1 MDVIPEQLDPKIF
14 VRDRFRRKGG
24 GGHEVEMATFVTLLR
39 ELCPGAAWWRMG
51 TLKWLLSG
59 CLMIATSLEAG
70 ASWAWL
76 NREVVRLEA
85 RREVLESSLEL
96 LPDSPQPQ
104 PHERAGFHSG
114 FAPRADAVRWV
125 QVDLGVERELEAV
138 VVVPAMLGA
147 AEAYGFPNRFR
158 VDASNDPLFAD
169 SVPLLD
175 HTNDDA
181 SPVLAPW
188 HIVVHELKARYVRF
202 TATKLSPQP
211 GMSSRFIFCLGELL
225 VFSGGR
231 NVALNS
237 DVFAPNAVETLPTWS
252 PRHLVDGT
260 YALGLPVKAGE
271 KYSNGW
277 HSAISTTAEVT
288 KWVQMDWGSP
298 QRVEEIRLIPAH
310 PRDYPDRFGFGFPR
324 RFKVE
329 ADARVVFDST
339 GVDFANPG
347 DTPVAIPTPGLQAR
361 EIRITATRLW
371 ERSGDFVFALA
382 EIQAFGGGKN
392 LALGSAVRSLD
403 ETTTV
408 AWKSE
413 HLVDG
418 LSSSGV
424 LIDESEWLSGL
435 SKRRELMAELGA
447 LTRAQA
453 SALGL
458 AQTRAVWL
466 AGLIFLG
473 GASFAVVAVLHS
485 RRVREREME
494 TLRQRISRDLH
505 DEIGSHLGS
514 IRLMSELAL
523 REGEASES
531 LDEIHRLAGEA
542 AESMRGI
549 IWLVREG
556 DAPKLTS
563 LVEAMRQSA
572 AALLKGIDWHLQ
584 APGGDDAIAASLT
597 FHRQVF
603 LLFREAV
610 HNIAKHANATR
621 VEIELSWQSKRF
633 RLCMVD
639 NGRGFDVAAVTAG
652 NGLANLRHRAEVIG
666 GELGVISEPG
676 KGTRITLESALS

>member
-1 MDVIPEQLDPKIF
+1 MKV
-14 VRDRFRRKGG
+14 
-24 GGHEVEMATFVTLLR
+24 
-39 ELCPGAAWWRMG
+39 
-51 TLKWLLSG
+51 KWLLLSFG
-59 CLMIATSLEAG
+59 MIAAAVQAG
-70 ASWAWL
+70 GPWAWL
-76 NREVVRLEA
+76 NGEIGKVEA
-85 RREVLESSLEL
+85 QRQLLDSEL
-96 LPDSPQPQ
+96 AALPAFPQPQ

-114 FAPRADAVRWV
+114 FAPRADVVRWV

-138 VVVPAMLGA
+138 VVVPAMLGS
-147 AEAYGFPNRFR
+147 AEAYGFPKRFR

-175 HTNDDA
+175 YTNDDA

-188 HIVVHELKARYVRF
+188 HIAAHDVKARYVRF

-211 GMSSRFIFCLGELL
+211 GMSSRFIFCLGEVL
-225 VFSGGR
+225 VLSEGR
-231 NVALNS
+231 NVALRC
-237 DVFAPNAVETLPTWS
+237 DVLAPNAVETLPTWS
-252 PRHLVDGT
+252 PKHLVDGT
-260 YALGLPVKAGE
+260 HALGLPVRAGG

-277 HSAISTTAEVT
+277 HSAISSTTDAT
-288 KWVQMDWGSP
+288 KWVQADLGSK

-324 RFKVE
+324 RFKIE
-329 ADARVVFDST
+329 ADEQTIFDST
-339 GVDFANPG
+339 NADFPNPG

-361 EIRITATRLW
+361 NIRITATRLW

-382 EIQAFGGGKN
+382 ELQAFAGGKN
-392 LALGSAVRSLD
+392 LALGCAVTSSD
-403 ETTTV
+403 ETTTG
-408 AWKSE
+408 AWKSG

-424 LIDESEWLSGL
+424 LIDEAEWLAGL
-435 SKRRELMAELGA
+435 SKRRELTADLGTLA
-447 LTRAQA
+447 FAQA
-453 SALGL
+453 AALGV

-466 AGLIFLG
+466 AGLVLLG
-473 GASFAVVAVLHS
+473 VAFFAVGAVLHS
-485 RRVREREME
+485 RRIREREME
-494 TLRQRISRDLH
+494 MLRQRISRDLH

-523 REGEASES
+523 REGAASES
-531 LDEIHRLAGEA
+531 LDEIHRLAREA

-549 IWLVREG
+549 VWLVREG

-572 AALLKGIDWHLQ
+572 AALLKGIDTHFQ
-584 APGGDDAIAASLT
+584 FTTRDDATTASLT

-610 HNIAKHANATR
+610 HNIAKHANTTK
-621 VEIELSWQSKRF
+621 VEIEVSWQSSRF
-633 RLCMVD
+633 HLRIED

-666 GELGVISEPG
+666 GELHVTSEPG
-676 KGTRITLESALS
+676 KGTRIALEVNIS

>member
-1 MDVIPEQLDPKIF
+1 MKV
-14 VRDRFRRKGG
+14 
-24 GGHEVEMATFVTLLR
+24 
-39 ELCPGAAWWRMG
+39 
-51 TLKWLLSG
+51 KWLLLSFG
-59 CLMIATSLEAG
+59 MVAAAVQAG
-70 ASWAWL
+70 GPWAWL
-76 NREVVRLEA
+76 NGEIGKVEA
-85 RREVLESSLEL
+85 QRQSLDSEL
-96 LPDSPQPQ
+96 AALPAFPQPQ

-114 FAPRADAVRWV
+114 FAPRADVVRWV

-138 VVVPAMLGA
+138 VVVPAMLGS
-147 AEAYGFPNRFR
+147 AEAYGFPKRFR

-175 HTNDDA
+175 YTNDDA

-188 HIVVHELKARYVRF
+188 HIAAHDVKARYVRF

-211 GMSSRFIFCLGELL
+211 GMSSRFIFCLGEVL
-225 VFSGGR
+225 VLSDGR
-231 NVALNS
+231 NVALCC
-237 DVFAPNAVETLPTWS
+237 DVLAPNAVETLPTWS
-252 PRHLVDGT
+252 PKHLVDGT
-260 YALGLPVKAGE
+260 HALGLPVRAGG

-277 HSAISTTAEVT
+277 HSAISSTTDVT
-288 KWVQMDWGSP
+288 KWVQEDLGSK

-324 RFKVE
+324 RFKIE
-329 ADARVVFDST
+329 ADEQTIFDST
-339 GVDFANPG
+339 NADFPNPG

-361 EIRITATRLW
+361 NIRITATRLW

-382 EIQAFGGGKN
+382 ELQAFAGRKN
-392 LALGSAVRSLD
+392 LALGCAVTSSD
-403 ETTTV
+403 ETTTG
-408 AWKSE
+408 AWKSG

-424 LIDESEWLSGL
+424 LIDEAEWLAGL
-435 SKRRELMAELGA
+435 SKRRELTAYLGTLA
-447 LTRAQA
+447 SIQA
-453 SALGL
+453 AALGV

-466 AGLIFLG
+466 AGLVLLG
-473 GASFAVVAVLHS
+473 VAFFAVGAVLHS
-485 RRVREREME
+485 RRIREREME
-494 TLRQRISRDLH
+494 MLRQRISRDLH

-523 REGEASES
+523 REGAASES
-531 LDEIHRLAGEA
+531 LDEIHRLAREA

-549 IWLVREG
+549 VWLVREG

-572 AALLKGIDWHLQ
+572 AALLKGIDTHFQ
-584 APGGDDAIAASLT
+584 VTTRDDATTASLT

-603 LLFREAV
+603 LFFREAV
-610 HNIAKHANATR
+610 HNIAKHANTTK
-621 VEIELSWQSKRF
+621 VEIEVSWQSSRF
-633 RLCMVD
+633 HLRIED

-666 GELGVISEPG
+666 GELHVTSEPG
-676 KGTRITLESALS
+676 KGTRIALEVNIS

>member
-1 MDVIPEQLDPKIF
+1 MKV
-14 VRDRFRRKGG
+14 
-24 GGHEVEMATFVTLLR
+24 
-39 ELCPGAAWWRMG
+39 
-51 TLKWLLSG
+51 KWLLLSFG
-59 CLMIATSLEAG
+59 MVAAAVQAG
-70 ASWAWL
+70 GPWAWL
-76 NREVVRLEA
+76 NGEIGKVEA
-85 RREVLESSLEL
+85 QRQALDSEL
-96 LPDSPQPQ
+96 AALPAFPQPQ

-114 FAPRADAVRWV
+114 FAPRADVVRWV

-138 VVVPAMLGA
+138 VVVPAMLGS
-147 AEAYGFPNRFR
+147 AEAYGFPKRFR

-175 HTNDDA
+175 YTNDDA

-188 HIVVHELKARYVRF
+188 HIAAHDVKARYVRF

-211 GMSSRFIFCLGELL
+211 GMSSRFIFCLGEVL
-225 VFSGGR
+225 VLSDGR
-231 NVALNS
+231 NVALRC
-237 DVFAPNAVETLPTWS
+237 DVLAPNAVETLPTWS
-252 PRHLVDGT
+252 PKHLVDGT
-260 YALGLPVKAGE
+260 HALGLPVRAGG

-277 HSAISTTAEVT
+277 HSAISSTTDAT
-288 KWVQMDWGSP
+288 KWVQADLGSK

-324 RFKVE
+324 RFKIE
-329 ADARVVFDST
+329 ADEQTIFDST
-339 GVDFANPG
+339 NVDFPNPG

-361 EIRITATRLW
+361 NIRITATRLW

-382 EIQAFGGGKN
+382 ELQAFAGRKN
-392 LALGSAVRSLD
+392 LALGCAVTSSD

-408 AWKSE
+408 AWKSG

-424 LIDESEWLSGL
+424 LIDEAEWLAGL
-435 SKRRELMAELGA
+435 SKRRELTAYLGTLA
-447 LTRAQA
+447 STQA
-453 SALGL
+453 TALGV

-466 AGLIFLG
+466 AGLVLFG
-473 GASFAVVAVLHS
+473 VAFFAVGAVLHS
-485 RRVREREME
+485 RRIREREME
-494 TLRQRISRDLH
+494 MLRQRISRDLH

-523 REGEASES
+523 REGAASES
-531 LDEIHRLAGEA
+531 LDEIHRLAREA

-549 IWLVREG
+549 VWLVREG

-572 AALLKGIDWHLQ
+572 AALLKGIDTHFQ
-584 APGGDDAIAASLT
+584 VTTRDDATTASLT

-610 HNIAKHANATR
+610 HNIAKHANTTK
-621 VEIELSWQSKRF
+621 VEIEVSWQSSRF
-633 RLCMVD
+633 HLRIED

-652 NGLANLRHRAEVIG
+652 NGLANFRHRAEVIG
-666 GELGVISEPG
+666 GELHVTSEPG
-676 KGTRITLESALS
+676 KGTRIALEVSIS